1 MAKCN
6 SKKEIVENNIDNIK
20 KWISEGQ
27 TIESIAKA
35 LKVSKT
41 TLYKYIGKDGLATL
55 DDIKKNRAP
64 AVNKLEN
71 TMFKAGCGYTRKV
84 KKYIKVKSADYKDGK
99 KIYEWEDVKEVEEE
113 VYYPPDM
120 TACIFLLKNWGKYMN
135 EPRLMEL
142 RKKEIDLK
150 ESQMW

>member
-6 SKKEIVENNIDNIK
+6 SKKEIIENNLDNIK

-27 TIESIAKA
+27 TIGSIAKA

-41 TLYKYIGKDGLATL
+41 TLYKYIGKEGLTTL
-55 DDIKKNRAP
+55 DAIKNNREP

-71 TMFKAGCGYTRKV
+71 TMYKAGCGYTRKV
-84 KKYIKVKSADYKDGK
+84 KKYVKLKRAIYDNGK
-99 KIYEWEDVKEVEEE
+99 KLEEWEEIKEVEEE